1 MKIYR
6 AKDYNDMS
14 RKAANLIS
22 AQILLKPNC
31 VLGLATGSTPLGTY
45 RQLVERYNQGDLDFS
60 EITTVN
66 LDEYK
71 GLTHD
76 NSQSYYYFM
85 NENLF
90 SKVNIN
96 KSKVFLPDGTEP
108 DSETACQKYNEILTE
123 AAAFLLALIALML
136 LIGILRQIKRLNK
149 GLGNII
155 GNIQAYF
162 DVILR
167 EEEEEE
173 QSVQVQ
179 AQVQDAQEEK
189 GQALEKEQKKME
201 EEQLVNAVLQEYF
214 S

>member
-1 MKIYR
+1 MEKWMFY
-6 AKDYNDMS
+6 
-14 RKAANLIS
+14 L
-22 AQILLKPNC
+22 
-31 VLGLATGSTPLGTY
+31 
-45 RQLVERYNQGDLDFS
+45 
-60 EITTVN
+60 
-66 LDEYK
+66 
-71 GLTHD
+71 
-76 NSQSYYYFM
+76 
-85 NENLF
+85 
-90 SKVNIN
+90 
-96 KSKVFLPDGTEP
+96 
-108 DSETACQKYNEILTE
+108 QKYNEILTE

-136 LIGILRQIKRLNK
+136 LIGILIQIKRLNK

-173 QSVQVQ
+173 QSVQMQ